1 MEATLEKLTN
11 TCRLLCRYPHWHCS
25 FGVRLKSVEKRQLK
39 AVAIASLQL
48 STPESHLGNH
58 LLTFYRSAASVA

>member
-11 TCRLLCRYPHWHCS
+11 TSRLLCRYPHWHCS
-25 FGVRLKSVEKRQLK
+25 FGVGLKSVEKRQLK

-48 STPESHLGNH
+48 STPESHSGEI
-58 LLTFYRSAASVA
+58 TC

>member
-11 TCRLLCRYPHWHCS
+11 TSRLLCRYPHWHCS
-25 FGVRLKSVEKRQLK
+25 VGVRLKSVEKRQLK

-48 STPESHLGNH
+48 STPEFHLGKSPVDI
-58 LLTFYRSAASVA
+58 LQVRR